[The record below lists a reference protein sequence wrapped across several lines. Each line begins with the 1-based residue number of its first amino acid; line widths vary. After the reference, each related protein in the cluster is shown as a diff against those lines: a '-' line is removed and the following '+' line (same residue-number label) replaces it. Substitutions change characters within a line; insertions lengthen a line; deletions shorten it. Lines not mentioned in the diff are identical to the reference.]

1 MVEPMSTQITPEAIT
16 NALTD
21 YDPENCT
28 DAITLDADVFQ
39 ELALIAHDMD
49 ITVNA
54 LVNAIFHITVAEAGL
69 DDLPSIPGVG
79 TAPYMAELS

>member
-1 MVEPMSTQITPEAIT
+1 MNTKITPEAIT

-21 YDPENCT
+21 YNPENCT
-28 DAITLDADVFQ
+28 DTITLDADIFQ
-39 ELALIAHDMD
+39 ELALIAHDMN

-54 LVNAIFHITVAEAGL
+54 LVNAIFHITIEEAEL